1 MKLFWYLTSIVT
13 VIFFI
18 NTYIVKESRCGQLT
32 KPIVEIK
39 NLNKKIKGKHIIK
52 NLNLDFHPGQIT
64 GFLGPNGA
72 GKTTT
77 IRMMTGLMY
86 PSEGEVIIDGHTL
99 SKDYEKAISKIGVI
113 VENPEMYK
121 FMSGYKNLQ
130 HFARM
135 HKGVTK
141 ERIDEVVAQV
151 GLQNRIH
158 EKVKT
163 YSLGMRQRLGLA
175 QAMLHRPKFLILDE
189 PTNGLDPAG
198 IREFRMYLRKIAT
211 EDNVAIV
218 VSSHLLSEIELMVD
232 RIAIIQNGELIDI
245 RELEQ
250 QVAAQYYIEV
260 GQPEQLLG
268 LFEEPVYKVNGGYVV
283 NLTKEE
289 VPAFVRKLVESG
301 IDLYT
306 IQPIQKNLED
316 QFIEMTG
323 GGAIDAIR

>member
-1 MKLFWYLTSIVT
+1 ML
-13 VIFFI
+13 VIEE
-18 NTYIVKESRCGQLT
+18 KAESRCGQLSQ
-32 KPIVEIK
+32 PIVEIK
-39 NLNKKIKGKHIIK
+39 NLNKTIKGKHIIK
-52 NLNLDFHPGQIT
+52 DLNLDFYPGQIT

-86 PSEGEVIIDGHTL
+86 PSKGEVIIDGKQL
-99 SKDYEKAISKIGVI
+99 STNYEEAISNIGVI

-121 FMSGYKNLQ
+121 YMSGYKNLQ

-141 ERIDEVVAQV
+141 QRIDEVVAQV

-198 IREFRMYLRKIAT
+198 IREFRMYLRKIAE

-245 RELEQ
+245 RELQ
-250 QVAAQYYIEV
+250 HVAAAQYYIEV
-260 GQPEQLLG
+260 GQPDQLQAM
-268 LFEEPVYKVNGGYVV
+268 FEEPLTKENGGYIV

-289 VPAFVRKLVESG
+289 VPALVRKFVESG

-306 IQPIQKNLED
+306 IQPIQKRLED

>member
-1 MKLFWYLTSIVT
+1 ML
-13 VIFFI
+13 VIEE
-18 NTYIVKESRCGQLT
+18 KAESRCGQLSQ
-32 KPIVEIK
+32 PIVEIK
-39 NLNKKIKGKHIIK
+39 NLNKTIKGKHIIK
-52 NLNLDFHPGQIT
+52 DLNLDFYPGQIT

-86 PSEGEVIIDGHTL
+86 PSKGEVIIDGKQL
-99 SKDYEKAISKIGVI
+99 STNYEEAISNIGVI

-121 FMSGYKNLQ
+121 YMSGYKNLQ

-141 ERIDEVVAQV
+141 QRIDEVVAQV

-198 IREFRMYLRKIAT
+198 IREFRMYLRKIAE

-245 RELEQ
+245 RELQ
-250 QVAAQYYIEV
+250 HVAAAQYYIEV
-260 GQPEQLLG
+260 GQPDQLQAM
-268 LFEEPVYKVNGGYVV
+268 FEEPLTKENGGYVV

-289 VPAFVRKLVESG
+289 VPALVRKFVESG

-306 IQPIQKNLED
+306 IQPIQKRLED

>member
-1 MKLFWYLTSIVT
+1 LT
-13 VIFFI
+13 
-18 NTYIVKESRCGQLT
+18 Q
-32 KPIVEIK
+32 PIVEIK
-39 NLNKKIKGKHIIK
+39 NLSKTIKGKQIIK
-52 NLNLDFHPGQIT
+52 NLNLAFYPGQIT

-77 IRMMTGLMY
+77 IRMMTGLMH
-86 PSEGEVIIDGHTL
+86 PSKGEVIINGQSLD
-99 SKDYEKAISKIGVI
+99 SNFEEAISHVGVI

-121 FMSGYKNLQ
+121 YMSGYKNLQ

-198 IREFRMYLRKIAT
+198 IREFRMYLRKIAE

-232 RIAIIQNGELIDI
+232 RIAVIQNGELIDL
-245 RELEQ
+245 RELQ
-250 QVAAQYYIEV
+250 QQAASQYYIEV
-260 GQPEQLLG
+260 GQKEQLESMLAG
-268 LFEEPVYKVNGGYVV
+268 GIQKENGGYVID
-283 NLTKEE
+283 LTKEN
-289 VPAFVRKLVESG
+289 VPAFVRKLVDAG

-306 IQPIQKNLED
+306 IQPIQKRLED

-323 GGAIDAIR
+323 GGAINAIH

>member
-1 MKLFWYLTSIVT
+1 ML
-13 VIFFI
+13 VIEEI
-18 NTYIVKESRCGQLT
+18 AESRCGQLSQ
-32 KPIVEIK
+32 PIVEIK
-39 NLNKKIKGKHIIK
+39 NLNKTIKGKHIIK
-52 NLNLDFHPGQIT
+52 DLNLEFYPGQIT

-86 PSEGEVIIDGHTL
+86 PSKGEVIIDGKKL
-99 SKDYEKAISKIGVI
+99 STNYEEAISNIGVI

-121 FMSGYKNLQ
+121 YMSGYKNLQ

-141 ERIDEVVAQV
+141 QRIDEVVAQV

-198 IREFRMYLRKIAT
+198 IREFRMYLRKIAV
-211 EDNVAIV
+211 EDNVAIA

-245 RELEQ
+245 RELQ
-250 QVAAQYYIEV
+250 HVAAAQYYIEV
-260 GQPEQLLG
+260 GQPDQLQAM
-268 LFEEPVYKVNGGYVV
+268 FEEPLTKENGGYVV

-289 VPAFVRKLVESG
+289 VPALIRKLVESG

-306 IQPIQKNLED
+306 IQPIQKRLED